1 MEARYWAGG
10 WGEGGVQSIYAFSGH
25 VTFPE
30 YQYVHQPGNSS
41 SLFKSFYNP
50 DSGSAPLP

>member
-10 WGEGGVQSIYAFSGH
+10 WGEGGVQSIYAFSRH

-50 DSGSAPLP
+50 VSGSAPLP

>member
-1 MEARYWAGG
+1 MQGDGVRGG
-10 WGEGGVQSIYAFSGH
+10 AQSIYALSGH

-30 YQYVHQPGNSS
+30 HQYVHQPGNSS

-50 DSGSAPLP
+50 VSGSTPLP